1 MRETLILASSLYNQP
16 KPAWL
21 LEGYVPK
28 QSFSVLYGKPKAGKS
43 LLALHWS
50 LELAHQGL
58 PVLYIAGE
66 GLGGYGARLRA
77 WYQQHGKQPSPEVK
91 LYFARTG
98 IDLTLSAQVSKL
110 IHALKTDLTEQAL
123 VEVEHMADDGGR
135 EQDTELVE
143 IVKPTALVVIDT
155 LSRSIPG
162 GDENDAETMTKAI
175 QNIDRIRDETGAAA
189 LVIHHTTKDSA
200 DDDNARE
207 RGSSTLRGAA
217 DVMLH
222 MSVKSRRLKVT
233 TARDFESGKETGYKI
248 TPILESAVIEFTG
261 AGEQPDG
268 SDTEKAVL
276 EAIKEGKTNAVDIAY
291 TANTTRE
298 YAYKLLNKLMEKGKI
313 RKSSRGVFETVE
325 VASQE
330 PSS

>member
-1 MRETLILASSLYNQP
+1 MSKEPLILASNLYNQP
-16 KPAWL
+16 KPTWL
-21 LEGYVPK
+21 LEGFVPK

-77 WYQQHGKQPSPEVK
+77 WYKQAGREPNPEAK

-98 IDLTLSAQVSKL
+98 IDLTLGAQVSKL
-110 IHALKTDLTEQAL
+110 IHALKTNLTEQAL
-123 VEVEHMADDGGR
+123 VEEMFMRDD
-135 EQDTELVE
+135 ELVKETELVD
-143 IVKPTALVVIDT
+143 VTKPTALVVIDT

-189 LVIHHTTKDSA
+189 LVVHHTTKDSA

-217 DVMLH
+217 DAMIH
-222 MSVKSRRLKVT
+222 MSTKNRRLTVT
-233 TARDFESGKETGYKI
+233 SARDFEGGKAIGYKI
-248 TPILESAVIEFTG
+248 SPVLESAVIEFTM
-261 AGEQPDG
+261 AGEQPKV
-268 SDTEKAVL
+268 DTEEAVL
-276 EAIKEGKTNAVDIAY
+276 DAVRAGKSNATDIAY
-291 TANTTRE
+291 AASTTRE
-298 YAYKLLNKLMEKGKI
+298 YAYKLLNNLIGEGRV
-313 RKSSRGVFETVE
+313 RKSSRGVFEAVE
-325 VASQE
+325 IASQE
-330 PSS
+330 PV